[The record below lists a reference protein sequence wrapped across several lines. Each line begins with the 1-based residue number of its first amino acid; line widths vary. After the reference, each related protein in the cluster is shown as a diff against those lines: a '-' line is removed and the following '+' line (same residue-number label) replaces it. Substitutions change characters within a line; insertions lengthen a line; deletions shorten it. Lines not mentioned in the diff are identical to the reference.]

1 MYSVYEENCNF
12 IIRGEGVKD
21 KKEVKYM
28 SSESLKESVIVG
40 IVKKMKQMDMSTLI
54 IVKAATDALEA
65 KERLDREAK
74 REEKEPRSA

>member
-1 MYSVYEENCNF
+1 
-12 IIRGEGVKD
+12 
-21 KKEVKYM
+21 M

-40 IVKKMKQMDMSTLI
+40 IVKKMKQLDMSTLI

>member
-1 MYSVYEENCNF
+1 
-12 IIRGEGVKD
+12 
-21 KKEVKYM
+21 M

-74 REEKEPRSA
+74 REEKSRVQHSNRKETNKNVSSKNEDNKRMC

>member
-12 IIRGEGVKD
+12 IIRGERVKH